1 MKKLI
6 TFSAICI
13 VASILLSSCGLNMS
27 ITKRHYNNGYYVSYS
42 DGKQAVFTPKE
53 KEGQSKTSEA
63 LNSVQD
69 QAEQN
74 TKSEYSEQSPTTDNT
89 VVVADNEK
97 TQRKAISHQRTK
109 EALKQITKTIKNP
122 VAEIK
127 HGSLLAMPKIITN
140 APEREG
146 LSLFWIVILVV
157 LILWALGFLAG
168 GFGLGGLINLLLI
181 VALILFILWLLR
193 VL

>member
-13 VASILLSSCGLNMS
+13 VASILLSACGSNMS

-42 DGKQAVFTPKE
+42 DGKQAVLTPKVRE
-53 KEGQSKTSEA
+53 VQSKTSES

-69 QAEQN
+69 QTEQN
-74 TKSEYSEQSPTTDNT
+74 TKSEYSEQSPATGNT
-89 VVVADNEK
+89 LVVADNEK
-97 TQRKAISHQRTK
+97 LQRKAISHQRTND
-109 EALKQITKTIKNP
+109 ALKHLSKIVKNP
-122 VAEIK
+122 VAQIK
-127 HGSLLAMPKIITN
+127 HNLFETKRLSPN

-146 LSLFWIVILVV
+146 LSLFWIVILVI

-193 VL
+193 IL